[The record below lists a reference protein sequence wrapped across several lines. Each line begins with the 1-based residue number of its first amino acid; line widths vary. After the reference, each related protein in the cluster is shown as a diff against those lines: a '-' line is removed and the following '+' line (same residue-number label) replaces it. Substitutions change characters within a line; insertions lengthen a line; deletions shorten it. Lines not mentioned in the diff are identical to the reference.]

1 MRYDAD
7 VLRAIKQKSR
17 PYRAGDIAM
26 ATHLSFDVIQ
36 RSIRDLRSIGL
47 IHATW
52 VGERGPFYELGE
64 DPLKGPR

>member
-1 MRYDAD
+1 
-7 VLRAIKQKSR
+7 
-17 PYRAGDIAM
+17 M